1 MKWIPM
7 VTFLGAFIALGMLI
21 SCHPVHNY
29 VPAIDYEYGPYPPDM
44 EIDFYPDTP
53 PDRRYTIIG
62 HVDCRGATIEDVLP
76 YFKKMA
82 REHGGDAI
90 INVASEP
97 LSGDLSK
104 FTADVIR
111 YK

>member
-1 MKWIPM
+1 MKLVPM
-7 VTFLGAFIALGMLI
+7 LMLLGALTALGLLI

-29 VPAIDYEYGPYPPDM
+29 IPAIDFEYGPHS
-44 EIDFYPDTP
+44 PDTAIDVFMETP
-53 PDRRYTIIG
+53 PNRRYELIG
-62 HVDCRGATIEDVLP
+62 HVDCRGATVEDVMP

-90 INVASEP
+90 VNVSSVP

>member
-1 MKWIPM
+1 MKLIVLLM
-7 VTFLGAFIALGMLI
+7 SLSVIFTLGMLV

-29 VPAIDYEYGPYPPDM
+29 VSAIDYEYGPHPPDS
-44 EIDFYPDTP
+44 EIDVYAEAP
-53 PDRRYTIIG
+53 PGRRYVVIG
-62 HVDCRGATIEDVLP
+62 HVDCRGATLEDVLP

-82 REHGGDAI
+82 RENGGDAI
-90 INVASEP
+90 ININSEP
-97 LSGDLSK
+97 LSGELSK